1 MTLNSTTT
9 GRILR
14 TGWVS
19 FFRNGWVSFASIM
32 VTVLALVMIGSVFF
46 LNVLLTNTLTDVE
59 KKVDFTVR
67 FRTDAAQADIDNVI
81 ATIKGLP
88 EVKEAKTVTPEEELA
103 NFRERHQNNALI
115 SNSLDEVGTNPFG
128 TSLLISVKEPTQYVH
143 ISRFLEQGNFGAV
156 ETWSSRDNALVVERL
171 GQIIAITRQ
180 GGIAISL
187 LLIGIAMLIVFNT
200 IRLVIFTAREEIGV
214 MQLVGASRQYIRYPF
229 LVIGAL
235 YGLVASLLT
244 MLMFIPVLYAI
255 GPKTEVFFG
264 NINIFT
270 YFVSNF
276 VWILLMFVVVGVA
289 LSVASSFIATRRYLK
304 V

>member
-9 GRILR
+9 SRILR

-46 LNVLLTNTLTDVE
+46 LNVLLTNTLADVE

-67 FRTDAAQADIDNVI
+67 FRTDAAQTDIDSVI
-81 ATIKGLP
+81 TTIKGLP
-88 EVKEAKTVTPEEELA
+88 EVKEARVVTPEEELA

-128 TSLLISVKEPTQYVH
+128 TSLLISAKEPTQYAQ
-143 ISRFLEQGNFGAV
+143 IGRFLEQGNFKAV
-156 ETWSSRDNALVVERL
+156 ETWSSQNNALVVERL

-180 GGIAISL
+180 GGVAVSL

-264 NINIFT
+264 NINIFS